1 MCLLL
6 NISLCIGHTFFL
18 CSNLPLGT
26 FFFLTIMQI
35 NNRKGA
41 DMCNYFFFFFLRDFI
56 MVVVFSLT
64 VSFDNTRTFLL
75 LFMDDINH
83 LLRDCQSWKI
93 KAFAHM
99 KRILPFHKNVGATF
113 LYSTWFLTRRRW
125 WTNTSF
131 SLSPVR
137 KFLSVS

>member
-1 MCLLL
+1 MPSLKHFSLHRSYIFSMFKPASRYFLLL
-6 NISLCIGHTFFL
+6 FC
-18 CSNLPLGT
+18 
-26 FFFLTIMQI
+26 LTIMQI

-64 VSFDNTRTFLL
+64 VSFDNTRNFLL
-75 LFMDDINH
+75 LFMDAINH

-99 KRILPFHKNVGATF
+99 KRILPFHKKVGATF

-125 WTNTSF
+125 WANTSF
-131 SLSPVR
+131 SV
-137 KFLSVS
+137 VSSL